1 MRKSMYLQSGPSRFK
16 QGMSMTLIRNNL
28 PKEKQTGNKLISLRK
43 KKYLLKLQQML
54 LVTVVVWLR
63 MAAMG
68 PGLIM
73 QSSAGGN
80 VGGLRATVLCGKVP
94 PSPVC
99 SLNSLC
105 AHSCYQASFVL
116 PSQTQASET
125 QLNAFFSKLPRSWCF
140 CYINKKVTN
149 TLTLF

>member
-1 MRKSMYLQSGPSRFK
+1 
-16 QGMSMTLIRNNL
+16 
-28 PKEKQTGNKLISLRK
+28 
-43 KKYLLKLQQML
+43 ML

-80 VGGLRATVLCGKVP
+80 VGGCVEKFCHHQCTLSTPYVHIPATRP
-94 PSPVC
+94 PLFCHHKLKP
-99 SLNSLC
+99 LKPL
-105 AHSCYQASFVL
+105 A
-116 PSQTQASET
+116 
-125 QLNAFFSKLPRSWCF
+125 QLNAFFCKLPRSWCF